1 VAAVRGEGVLLPF
14 EEIRGVARRIAM
26 TLVAEVQRQGVADL
40 PSTEGIEQRGDA
52 KMWTPPYAQLRRRVG
67 KRGCY

>member
-1 VAAVRGEGVLLPF
+1 
-14 EEIRGVARRIAM
+14 M

-40 PSTEGIEQRGDA
+40 PSAAVIEQRGDA

-67 KRGCY
+67 MRGCY